1 MVIKFVNGKIKIVS
15 EYCEEPKTYGSI
27 KVHQKESK
35 AEVQPAPK
43 RERKTREERNRLYYE
58 KHKEDYY
65 SYPYECECGT
75 IITKVHLNR
84 HRESVKH
91 HTLLEIKNMTENQP
105 Q

>member
-1 MVIKFVNGKIKIVS
+1 MPIKFVNGKIKIVS
-15 EYCEEPKTYGSI
+15 DYCEEPKTYAPT
-27 KVHQKESK
+27 KVHQKEAQS
-35 AEVQPAPK
+35 APK
-43 RERKTREERNRLYYE
+43 REKKTREERNRLYYE
-58 KHKEDYY
+58 KHKDDYY

-91 HTLLEIKNMTENQP
+91 HTLLEIKNMTENQS